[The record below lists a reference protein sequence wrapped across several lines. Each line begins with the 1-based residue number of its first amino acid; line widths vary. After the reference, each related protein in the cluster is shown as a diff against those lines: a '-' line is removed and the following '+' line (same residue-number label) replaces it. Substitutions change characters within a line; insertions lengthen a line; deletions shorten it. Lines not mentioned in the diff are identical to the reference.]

1 MQEGHRIG
9 EPVSVPLAEISDWA
23 YRAPDGVMQGHR
35 TTRVLF
41 PQFPAELTA
50 AITRIAPFEVS
61 VGHQGRL
68 PLGLN
73 ALAVAGPP
81 PATISPLGR

>member
-23 YRAPDGVMQGHR
+23 YRAPDGVMQ
-35 TTRVLF
+35 VLF

-50 AITRIAPFEVS
+50 AIKEDFRWD
-61 VGHQGRL
+61 
-68 PLGLN
+68 
-73 ALAVAGPP
+73 
-81 PATISPLGR
+81 